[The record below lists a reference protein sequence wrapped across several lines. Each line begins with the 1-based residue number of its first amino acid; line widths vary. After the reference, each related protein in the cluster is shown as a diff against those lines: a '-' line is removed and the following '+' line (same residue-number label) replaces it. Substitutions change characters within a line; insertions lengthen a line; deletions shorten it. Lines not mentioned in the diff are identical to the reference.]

1 MASCK
6 NTRDITNYPYVEI
19 PEYSVEDFYDLL
31 FNKNNEIVYDSICNL
46 INSPLL
52 INFDSTD
59 DNDVGK
65 KIYTRIKELV
75 NSKDDKIVAVS
86 LKFLQI
92 NLNEK
97 EKEQIIDTILKLKN
111 SNLNINYERLVLL
124 TQISDKSTKIENKF
138 LENML
143 KNNSFVI
150 SKYSYLLVNKLEN
163 NEIRQQLIK
172 KYSLLKEEYEKLL
185 LLTAFQNNFTYD
197 IFESFLAKELFNSN
211 KKIKN
216 YILTNIDN
224 CIEKDKVVLWLE
236 KNYNQLAKEDI
247 GIIVSRNIYL
257 GDNFST
263 DFFKLLIKNDYPLPD
278 GFYQQLNQQ
287 VFYHPDKT
295 SDQYK
300 NLLELQNLVL
310 QNTNIK
316 DKYVKVKYLE
326 VDKKLIEEHNRETK
340 NYIANI
346 QNILKKYK
354 INQKKIDR
362 YIDSMNYTLSSES
375 VTNALKA
382 TEE

>member
-1 MASCK
+1 M
-6 NTRDITNYPYVEI
+6 
-19 PEYSVEDFYDLL
+19 
-31 FNKNNEIVYDSICNL
+31 
-46 INSPLL
+46 
-52 INFDSTD
+52 
-59 DNDVGK
+59 
-65 KIYTRIKELV
+65 
-75 NSKDDKIVAVS
+75 
-86 LKFLQI
+86 
-92 NLNEK
+92 
-97 EKEQIIDTILKLKN
+97 
-111 SNLNINYERLVLL
+111 
-124 TQISDKSTKIENKF
+124 
-138 LENML
+138 
-143 KNNSFVI
+143 
-150 SKYSYLLVNKLEN
+150 
-163 NEIRQQLIK
+163 
-172 KYSLLKEEYEKLL
+172 
-185 LLTAFQNNFTYD
+185 
-197 IFESFLAKELFNSN
+197 
-211 KKIKN
+211 
-216 YILTNIDN
+216 
-224 CIEKDKVVLWLE
+224 
-236 KNYNQLAKEDI
+236 
-247 GIIVSRNIYL
+247 
-257 GDNFST
+257 
-263 DFFKLLIKNDYPLPD
+263 LIKNDYPLPD